1 MKISACIINEI
12 ESSVSKGNLLSSKP
26 DKSSSDA
33 RRRLWDNETIET
45 YFIKNC
51 IEPTDDKLGCTLQ
64 SSILFH
70 SEMQKGGGKKVTT
83 FMGKTPQLLNFA
95 CRPS

>member
-1 MKISACIINEI
+1 MFQKETSYHQNQTNQ
-12 ESSVSKGNLLSSKP
+12 VQTP
-26 DKSSSDA
+26 DV
-33 RRRLWDNETIET
+33 DNETIET